1 MSMFCNLVPPE
12 RSGTVFGRTAA
23 VFAAEEDG
31 ALVVLVV
38 ILLMRA
44 TYSIMCGRLMLKLK

>member
-1 MSMFCNLVPPE
+1 MYMFCDLVPPK

-31 ALVVLVV
+31 ALVVLMV
-38 ILLMRA
+38 ILLMR
-44 TYSIMCGRLMLKLK
+44 TTCFITCGRLMLRLN